1 MIADALL
8 RGWVVGYTAAA
19 ATAIVRAAT
28 RAHAPRPASDAKL
41 SMGSVVLV
49 RPLAGDE
56 PGLAKRLAATGGATT
71 VLFAVGQRDDA
82 AEPIAQSAAATLRVR
97 GVSAVVVVTH
107 ATRPNHKADQLAR
120 ALATPLARLARVIV
134 IADSDVELGDDDA
147 VRLANATSHAD
158 AVWVPPVELG
168 PVVTWGDRASHAVL
182 DASLHSFPLLAGI
195 DPGGLVGKLFAVRRD
210 ALEDVGGFAAL
221 SSYLGEDME
230 LARRLRERTR
240 IVAVA
245 PGLARS
251 MARGRSLHDVVARY
265 TRWLLV
271 VRMQRPRLLLSY
283 PLLLAPSPL
292 LALVLLFALYTH
304 APSLATAAAA
314 GLAVRVVIACAARHM
329 AGLRFAPL
337 AATAE
342 ALAGDLTLLV
352 ATVGACISNEVTW
365 RGRRLGFTRA
375 GMLRAASGG
384 QETHE
389 EALGETTDEA
399 RPTREDRVEAN
410 GSGEAVRTG
419 ARGDRGVDAR
429 ELHLDTLALAGD
441 AARDVARLPSDER
454 PTERDPELGVLA
466 APEHVA
472 KADRNDERALGDA
485 RDLRGAGT
493 ELERRE
499 RRALAPFGED
509 PQRTTGDLEQT
520 RSVADGARAVGR
532 ILEVDPEGADATEEG
547 YASQVRRIHHRVA
560 VTPEEELGHVERDE
574 RIPPGGVVGDEEQR
588 RARDGGTR
596 SLESCDLDATEGAPD
611 TGPRV
616 AGEPGVEPAALGGA
630 DHGATS

>member
-1 MIADALL
+1 M
-8 RGWVVGYTAAA
+8 TAE
-19 ATAIVRAAT
+19 IAAT
-28 RAHAPRPASDAKL
+28 RDSALGIDLLQQKANTGELR
-41 SMGSVVLV
+41 
-49 RPLAGDE
+49 E
-56 PGLAKRLAATGGATT
+56 NATI
-71 VLFAVGQRDDA
+71 V
-82 AEPIAQSAAATLRVR
+82 P
-97 GVSAVVVVTH
+97 
-107 ATRPNHKADQLAR
+107 ATR
-120 ALATPLARLARVIV
+120 
-134 IADSDVELGDDDA
+134 
-147 VRLANATSHAD
+147 HAD

-168 PVVTWGDRASHAVL
+168 PVVTCDRASHAVL
-182 DASLHSFPLLAGI
+182 DASLHTFPLLAGI

-230 LARRLRERTR
+230 LARRLRDRTR
-240 IVAVA
+240 SVAVA

-292 LALVLLFALYTH
+292 LALVLVLALFTH
-304 APSLATAAAA
+304 APSLATAAAG
-314 GLAVRVVIACAARHM
+314 GLLVRVVIACAARHM

-337 AATAE
+337 AAMAE
-342 ALAGDLTLLV
+342 AIAGDLILLV
-352 ATVGACISNEVTW
+352 ATVGACVAKEVTW

-375 GMLRAASGG
+375 GTLRIASRG

-399 RPTREDRVEAN
+399 RSSREDRVEAN
-410 GSGEAVRTG
+410 GNGKAVRTG

-429 ELHLDTLALAGD
+429 ELPLDTLALAGD
-441 AARDVARLPSDER
+441 IARDVTRFASDER
-454 PTERDPELGVLA
+454 STERDPQLGVLA
-466 APEHVA
+466 TAEHVA
-472 KADRNDERALGDA
+472 KAHRNDERTLRDA
-485 RDLRGAGT
+485 RDLGGAGT

-509 PQRTTGDLEQT
+509 PECTTGDLEQA

-532 ILEVDPEGADATEEG
+532 VLEVDAEGADTTKEG

-560 VTPEEELGHVERDE
+560 VALEEQLGHVERDE
-574 RIPPGGVVGDEEQR
+574 RIPPRGVIGDEEER
-588 RARDGGTR
+588 RARDGSTR
-596 SLESCDLDATEGAPD
+596 SLESRDLHAAERAPD

-616 AGEPGVEPAALGGA
+616 AGEPGVEPAALGST